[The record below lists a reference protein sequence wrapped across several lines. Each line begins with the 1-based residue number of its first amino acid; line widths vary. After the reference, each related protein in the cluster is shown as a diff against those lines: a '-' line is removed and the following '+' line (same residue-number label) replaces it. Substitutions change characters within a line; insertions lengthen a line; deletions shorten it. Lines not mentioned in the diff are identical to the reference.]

1 MDITAI
7 ELRVTTY
14 QDFHQLPLRHK
25 EPQSVLLVLRYSKAL
40 AEVAD
45 ESFHS
50 IEICGIAFE
59 DILVGVGIRF
69 ACLLVLEGF
78 CPEVEMPLEHL
89 AKSFNVCVHI
99 V

>member
-1 MDITAI
+1 MDKSS
-7 ELRVTTY
+7 
-14 QDFHQLPLRHK
+14 HC
-25 EPQSVLLVLRYSKAL
+25 
-40 AEVAD
+40 
-45 ESFHS
+45 

-99 V
+99 VTTRRPGTGDRSVSRKAIMCSIFRDINLSPVLPQPVL